1 MRDEVPSDLVLEGEE
16 KAVNRKVYLAVV
28 EDPALWDTT
37 EPVLVIFLEEG
48 SKPPDS
54 LVDPDVV
61 GLAPARGSWR
71 LLLWDR
77 ASRRAFY
84 SGHVDGEPT
93 AAAD

>member
-1 MRDEVPSDLVLEGEE
+1 VDD
-16 KAVNRKVYLAVV
+16 KVYLAVI
-28 EDPALWDTT
+28 ENPALWDTT

-48 SKPPDS
+48 SKPPNS
-54 LVDPDVV
+54 LVDPDVI

-84 SGHVDGEPT
+84 TGHIDGDSA

>member
-1 MRDEVPSDLVLEGEE
+1 
-16 KAVNRKVYLAVV
+16 VNRKVYLAVI

-48 SKPPDS
+48 ANPPNS
-54 LVDPDVV
+54 LIDPDIV
-61 GLAPARGSWR
+61 GLEPARGSWR

-84 SGHVDGEPT
+84 TGHIDGDSAT
-93 AAAD
+93 AAD